1 MALSGKIDKTLD
13 TYGVYKMNTLERKQ
27 ALKDRIKELG
37 GEYFASTSRAVI
49 WSRESDYVAHSF
61 KIENGKAVFFWGH
74 YDCAKFEAID
84 LMIDKTGGKR

>member
-1 MALSGKIDKTLD
+1 MNDLDRKKALR
-13 TYGVYKMNTLERKQ
+13 ERIS
-27 ALKDRIKELG
+27 DLG
-37 GEYFASTSRAVI
+37 GEYVASTSRAVV

-74 YDCAKFEAID
+74 YDCNKFEAID

>member
-1 MALSGKIDKTLD
+1 MAPSGKIDKPLD
-13 TYGVYKMNTLERKQ
+13 SYIGDKMDTSERKK

-37 GEYFASTSRAVI
+37 GEYFASTSLAVI

-61 KIENGKAVFFWGH
+61 KIENGRAVFFWGH
-74 YDCAKFEAID
+74 YDCTKMQAID